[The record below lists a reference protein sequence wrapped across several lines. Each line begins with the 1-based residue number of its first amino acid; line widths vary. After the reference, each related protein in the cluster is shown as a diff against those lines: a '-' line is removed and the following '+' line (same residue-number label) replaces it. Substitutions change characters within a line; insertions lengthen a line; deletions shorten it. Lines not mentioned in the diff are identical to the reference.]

1 MNIIRFLAHR
11 LRTIRGMTIV
21 HVGAHFGEEGARYQK
36 WAAGKVVWIEAA
48 PYIFE
53 KLEQTVRGLEQK
65 PRGLFARMFSMP
77 RTQHVL
83 IQALVGDQDDQ
94 VVSFHLFDN
103 DGASNSVFKIHRAED
118 DPWEAVQET
127 GEVLQLPMHTLDKT
141 LEEAGVSPE
150 EVDVLVLD
158 VQGAELMCL
167 KGADRVLKSARYLES
182 EVSRDVVYEGGVL
195 LAELEPWLGERGY
208 VRRTMLRRPHMNA
221 IFVNRSRSEG

>member
-1 MNIIRFLAHR
+1 MNIVRFLAHR

-36 WAAGKVVWIEAA
+36 WAAKKIVWIEAA

-53 KLEQTVRGLEQK
+53 TLQKTVQGLEQK
-65 PRGLFARMFSMP
+65 PQSLFARLFGVA

-83 IQALVGDQDDQ
+83 IQALVGDEDNQ
-94 VVSFHLFDN
+94 VASFHLFDN

-118 DPWEAVQET
+118 DPWAAVQET
-127 GEVLQLPMHTLDKT
+127 GEVLELPMHTLDKT
-141 LEEAGVSPE
+141 LEEAGVVPE

-167 KGADRVLKSARYLES
+167 KGADRVLKSARYLET

-195 LAELEPWLGERGY
+195 LSELEPWLNERGY

-221 IFVNRSRSEG
+221 IFVRR